1 MRIPLAV
8 AAGGAIGASARYL
21 LVGGLGRVLGPGF
34 PMGTRAANALGSFMI
49 GVLIEV
55 TALVWP
61 PSPELRALLVVGV
74 LGSFTTVS
82 AFCAVAAFTACCSPS
97 SITAVAADLFAVTV
111 TFYVPA
117 VAAVAAVAASAAMC
131 AFAAFAAATSVPV

>member
-21 LVGGLGRVLGPGF
+21 LVGGLDHWLGAGF
-34 PMGTRAANALGSFMI
+34 PMGTLAVNALGSFTL

-55 TALVWP
+55 TALVWSP
-61 PSPELRALLVVGV
+61 APELRALLVVGV

-82 AFCAVAAFTACCSPS
+82 AFSLDVL
-97 SITAVAADLFAVTV
+97 VLFERGAGGLAGL
-111 TFYVPA
+111 YL
-117 VAAVAAVAASAAMC
+117 AASVTLSLAGIYAGMRLLRV
-131 AFAAFAAATSVPV
+131 ALS

>member
-21 LVGGLGRVLGPGF
+21 LVDGLDLWFGAGF
-34 PMGTRAANALGSFMI
+34 PVGTLAVNAVGSFMM

-55 TALVWP
+55 TALVWS
-61 PSPELRALLVVGV
+61 PSPELRALLTVGV

-82 AFCAVAAFTACCSPS
+82 AFSLDVL
-97 SITAVAADLFAVTV
+97 VLFERGVSGLAGL
-111 TFYVPA
+111 YL
-117 VAAVAAVAASAAMC
+117 AASVTLSLAGIYAGMRLLRL
-131 AFAAFAAATSVPV
+131 ALS

>member
-21 LVGGLGRVLGPGF
+21 LVGGLGHWLGAGF

-74 LGSFTTVS
+74 PGSFTNVS
-82 AFCAVAAFTACCSPS
+82 AFSLDVLVLFERAAGGLAG
-97 SITAVAADLFAVTV
+97 L
-111 TFYVPA
+111 YL
-117 VAAVAAVAASAAMC
+117 AASVTLALAGIYAGMRLSRL
-131 AFAAFAAATSVPV
+131 ALS

>member
-21 LVGGLGRVLGPGF
+21 LVDGLDLWFGAGF
-34 PMGTRAANALGSFMI
+34 PLGTLAVNAVGSFMM

-55 TALVWP
+55 TALVWS
-61 PSPELRALLVVGV
+61 PSPELRALLAVGV

-82 AFCAVAAFTACCSPS
+82 AFSLDVL
-97 SITAVAADLFAVTV
+97 VLFERGVSGLAGL
-111 TFYVPA
+111 YL
-117 VAAVAAVAASAAMC
+117 AASVTLSLTGIYAGMRLLRLAL
-131 AFAAFAAATSVPV
+131 S

>member
-21 LVGGLGRVLGPGF
+21 LVGGLDHWLGAGF
-34 PMGTRAANALGSFMI
+34 PMGTLAANALGSFLI

-55 TALVWP
+55 TALVWSP
-61 PSPELRALLVVGV
+61 APELRALLVVGV

-82 AFCAVAAFTACCSPS
+82 AFSLDVL
-97 SITAVAADLFAVTV
+97 VLFERGAGGLARL
-111 TFYVPA
+111 YL
-117 VAAVAAVAASAAMC
+117 AASVTLSLAGIYAGMRLLRV
-131 AFAAFAAATSVPV
+131 ALS

>member
-21 LVGGLGRVLGPGF
+21 PVGGLDLWLGAGF
-34 PMGTRAANALGSFMI
+34 PMGTLAANALGSFML

-55 TALVWP
+55 TALVWSP
-61 PSPELRALLVVGV
+61 APELRALLVVGV

-82 AFCAVAAFTACCSPS
+82 AFSLDVL
-97 SITAVAADLFAVTV
+97 VLFERGASGLAGL
-111 TFYVPA
+111 YL
-117 VAAVAAVAASAAMC
+117 AASVTPSLAGIYAGMRLLRL
-131 AFAAFAAATSVPV
+131 ALS

>member
-21 LVGGLGRVLGPGF
+21 LVDGLDLWFGAGF
-34 PMGTRAANALGSFMI
+34 PVGTLAVNAVGSFMM

-55 TALVWP
+55 TALVWS
-61 PSPELRALLVVGV
+61 PSPELRALLAVGV

-82 AFCAVAAFTACCSPS
+82 AFSLDVL
-97 SITAVAADLFAVTV
+97 VLFERGASGLAGL
-111 TFYVPA
+111 YL
-117 VAAVAAVAASAAMC
+117 AASVTLSLAGIYAGMRLLRL
-131 AFAAFAAATSVPV
+131 TLS

>member
-21 LVGGLGRVLGPGF
+21 LVGGLDHWLGAGF
-34 PMGTRAANALGSFMI
+34 PMGTLAANALGSFML

-55 TALVWP
+55 TALVWSP
-61 PSPELRALLVVGV
+61 APELRALLVVGV

-82 AFCAVAAFTACCSPS
+82 AFSLDVLVLLERGAGGLAGLYLAA
-97 SITAVAADLFAVTV
+97 TV
-111 TFYVPA
+111 TLSLAGIYA
-117 VAAVAAVAASAAMC
+117 GMRLLCVALS
-131 AFAAFAAATSVPV
+131 

>member
-21 LVGGLGRVLGPGF
+21 LVGGLDHWLGAGF
-34 PMGTRAANALGSFMI
+34 PMGTLAVNALGSFLI

-55 TALVWP
+55 TALVWSP
-61 PSPELRALLVVGV
+61 APELRALLVVGV

-82 AFCAVAAFTACCSPS
+82 GFSLDVL
-97 SITAVAADLFAVTV
+97 VLFERGAGGLAGL
-111 TFYVPA
+111 YL
-117 VAAVAAVAASAAMC
+117 AASVILSLAGIYAGMRLLRV
-131 AFAAFAAATSVPV
+131 ALP

>member
-21 LVGGLGRVLGPGF
+21 LVGGLDHWVGAGF
-34 PMGTRAANALGSFMI
+34 PMGTLAVNALGSFMI

-55 TALVWP
+55 TALVWSP
-61 PSPELRALLVVGV
+61 APELRALLAVGV

-82 AFCAVAAFTACCSPS
+82 AVSLD
-97 SITAVAADLFAVTV
+97 VLVLFERGASGLAGL
-111 TFYVPA
+111 YL
-117 VAAVAAVAASAAMC
+117 AASVTLSLAGTHAGMRLLRLVL
-131 AFAAFAAATSVPV
+131 S

>member
-8 AAGGAIGASARYL
+8 AAGGAIGASARHL
-21 LVGGLGRVLGPGF
+21 LVGGLDLWFGAGF
-34 PMGTRAANALGSFMI
+34 PVGTLAVNALGSFMI

-55 TALVWP
+55 TALVWS

-82 AFCAVAAFTACCSPS
+82 AFSLDVLALFERGAGGLAGLYLVA
-97 SITAVAADLFAVTV
+97 
-111 TFYVPA
+111 
-117 VAAVAAVAASAAMC
+117 
-131 AFAAFAAATSVPV
+131 SVPLSLAGIYAGMRLLRLALS

>member
-21 LVGGLGRVLGPGF
+21 LVGGLDHWLGAGF
-34 PMGTRAANALGSFMI
+34 PMGTLAANALGSFML

-55 TALVWP
+55 TALVWSP
-61 PSPELRALLVVGV
+61 APELRALLVVGV

-82 AFCAVAAFTACCSPS
+82 AFSLDVLA
-97 SITAVAADLFAVTV
+97 LFERGASGLAGL
-111 TFYVPA
+111 YL
-117 VAAVAAVAASAAMC
+117 AASVTLSLAGIYAGMRLLRL
-131 AFAAFAAATSVPV
+131 ALS

>member
-1 MRIPLAV
+1 MRIALAV

-21 LVGGLGRVLGPGF
+21 LVGGLGLWLGAGF
-34 PMGTRAANALGSFMI
+34 PVGTLAVNALGSFMM

-55 TALVWP
+55 TALVWS

-82 AFCAVAAFTACCSPS
+82 AFSLDVLA
-97 SITAVAADLFAVTV
+97 LFERGAGGLAGL
-111 TFYVPA
+111 YL
-117 VAAVAAVAASAAMC
+117 AASVTLSLAGIYAGMRLLRL
-131 AFAAFAAATSVPV
+131 ALS

>member
-21 LVGGLGRVLGPGF
+21 LVGGLDHWVGAGF
-34 PMGTRAANALGSFMI
+34 PMGTLAVNALGSFMI

-55 TALVWP
+55 TALVW
-61 PSPELRALLVVGV
+61 SPAPALRALLAIGV

-82 AFCAVAAFTACCSPS
+82 AFSLDVL
-97 SITAVAADLFAVTV
+97 VLFERGASGLAGL
-111 TFYVPA
+111 YL
-117 VAAVAAVAASAAMC
+117 AASVTLSLAGIYVGMRLLRLAL
-131 AFAAFAAATSVPV
+131 S

>member
-21 LVGGLGRVLGPGF
+21 LVDGLDLWFGAGF
-34 PMGTRAANALGSFMI
+34 PVGTLTVNAVGSFMM

-55 TALVWP
+55 TALVWS
-61 PSPELRALLVVGV
+61 PSPELRALLAVGV

-82 AFCAVAAFTACCSPS
+82 AFSLDVL
-97 SITAVAADLFAVTV
+97 VLFERGASGLAGL
-111 TFYVPA
+111 YL
-117 VAAVAAVAASAAMC
+117 AASVTLSLAGIYAGMRLLRL
-131 AFAAFAAATSVPV
+131 ALS

>member
-1 MRIPLAV
+1 MRIALAV

-21 LVGGLGRVLGPGF
+21 LVGGLGLWLGAGF
-34 PMGTRAANALGSFMI
+34 PVGTLAVNALGSFMM

-55 TALVWP
+55 TALVWS

-82 AFCAVAAFTACCSPS
+82 AFSLDVL
-97 SITAVAADLFAVTV
+97 VLFERGAGGLAGL
-111 TFYVPA
+111 YL
-117 VAAVAAVAASAAMC
+117 AASVTLSLAGIYAGMRLLRL
-131 AFAAFAAATSVPV
+131 ALS

>member
-21 LVGGLGRVLGPGF
+21 LVDGLDLWFGAGF
-34 PMGTRAANALGSFMI
+34 PVGTLTVNAVGSFMM

-55 TALVWP
+55 TALVWS
-61 PSPELRALLVVGV
+61 PSPELRALLAVGV

-82 AFCAVAAFTACCSPS
+82 AFSLDALV
-97 SITAVAADLFAVTV
+97 LFERGASGLAGL
-111 TFYVPA
+111 YL
-117 VAAVAAVAASAAMC
+117 AASVTLSLAGIYAGMRLLRL
-131 AFAAFAAATSVPV
+131 ALS

>member
-21 LVGGLGRVLGPGF
+21 LVGGLDHWLGAGF
-34 PMGTRAANALGSFMI
+34 PMGTLAVNALGSFVL

-55 TALVWP
+55 TALVWSP
-61 PSPELRALLVVGV
+61 APELRALLVVGV

-82 AFCAVAAFTACCSPS
+82 AFSLDALVLFERGAG
-97 SITAVAADLFAVTV
+97 DLAGL
-111 TFYVPA
+111 YL
-117 VAAVAAVAASAAMC
+117 AASVTLSLAGIYAGMRLLRL
-131 AFAAFAAATSVPV
+131 ALS

>member
-21 LVGGLGRVLGPGF
+21 LVDGLDLWFGAGF
-34 PMGTRAANALGSFMI
+34 PLGTLAVNAVGSFMM

-55 TALVWP
+55 TALVWS
-61 PSPELRALLVVGV
+61 PSPELRALLAGGV

-82 AFCAVAAFTACCSPS
+82 AFSLDVLVLFERGVSGLAGLYLTAS
-97 SITAVAADLFAVTV
+97 VTLSLAGI
-111 TFYVPA
+111 YA
-117 VAAVAAVAASAAMC
+117 GMRLLRLALS
-131 AFAAFAAATSVPV
+131 

>member
-21 LVGGLGRVLGPGF
+21 LVGGLDHWLGTGF
-34 PMGTRAANALGSFMI
+34 PMGTLAVNALGSFLI

-55 TALVWP
+55 TALVWSP
-61 PSPELRALLVVGV
+61 APELRALLAVGV

-82 AFCAVAAFTACCSPS
+82 AFSLDVL
-97 SITAVAADLFAVTV
+97 VLFERGAGGLAGL
-111 TFYVPA
+111 YL
-117 VAAVAAVAASAAMC
+117 AASVTLSLAGIYAGMRLLRV
-131 AFAAFAAATSVPV
+131 ALS